1 MWPCPLKRQGF
12 ININYIQRNLP
23 HANFM
28 MQIFKIILNNGNT
41 ATENV
46 QFYKV
51 TNYIKRKKITELREK
66 IKWFT

>member
-1 MWPCPLKRQGF
+1 
-12 ININYIQRNLP
+12 
-23 HANFM
+23 M

-66 IKWFT
+66 IK